1 MKEGRG
7 KEGERDQGR
16 EGGTVREERGREGER
31 EQGREGGRE
40 KGRGST
46 LQLQTVHLHIYSFT
60 PRGGTNMEKPRNKGG
75 FWNTS

>member
-16 EGGTVREERGREGER
+16 EGGDSEGGKGEE
-31 EQGREGGRE
+31 GREGGRE